1 MTVIGLI
8 VRVLLVAVI
17 AAAVGIGA
25 LLFSRSQ
32 PTEYQAETKLS
43 FSSTLRPELQ
53 VLGAPFVRPNIDPDV
68 FTATNAQW
76 VSSRHVARA
85 LAAEQPGL
93 GLTEDQIASRIR
105 VSPIAGTEIVAL
117 RAKGN
122 SRRDA
127 ELLARSYTATFE
139 QWFEARQKTRAKT
152 VQETLRTRYDGL
164 TREQRRSGT
173 GSTIRD
179 QISALD
185 VLDHV
190 GSGSLEVVE
199 TAHASA
205 SPEQPQT
212 RRNVIFGIVFG
223 LAVGIGLVSLR
234 SQLRPRAP
242 AGL

>member
-1 MTVIGLI
+1 VTVIGLI

-17 AAAVGIGA
+17 AAAVGVGA

-32 PTEYQAETKLS
+32 PTEYQATTKIS
-43 FSSTLRPELQ
+43 FSSALRPEVQ
-53 VLGAPFVRPNIDPDV
+53 VLGAPFVRPNIDQDV

-76 VSSRHVARA
+76 VSSRHVARM

-93 GLTEDQIASRIR
+93 GLTEDQVASR
-105 VSPIAGTEIVAL
+105 VSVAPISGTEIVAL
-117 RAKGN
+117 RATGN

-127 ELLARSYTATFE
+127 ELLARSYTAMFE
-139 QWFEARQKTRAKT
+139 QWFEDRQMTRAKT
-152 VQETLRTRYDGL
+152 VEDVLRTRYEGL
-164 TREQRRSGT
+164 TRVQRRSGT

-179 QISALD
+179 QIS
-185 VLDHV
+185 VLEVLSKV
-190 GSGSLEVVE
+190 GSGSPEVVE